1 MAVEEIVIL
10 KNLEYWV
17 LAQVGLEV
25 LLILL
30 LVFFLMKI
38 RSMSK
43 LIGSSQDGENSA
55 AGRLKLLADQLA
67 ALEAKRIALEE
78 SLSLLGEKAF
88 AVNQPS
94 LSRRGAVSGYH
105 GSTLPQPTGGSL
117 RLQVE
122 DLHSQGVFFGRNRSP
137 FGLTSHRGKNGPGAV
152 PIEGRTTITSPR
164 FFKQETLLPRKVSYR
179 NRLIVF
185 LPCQP

>member
-25 LLILL
+25 ILILL

-38 RSMSK
+38 RSMGK

-55 AGRLKLLADQLA
+55 AGRLKLLADQLT
-67 ALEAKRIALEE
+67 ALEAKRVALEE
-78 SLSLLGEKAF
+78 ALGLLGEKAF
-88 AVNQPS
+88 AVNPPN
-94 LSRRGAVSGYH
+94 LTRRGAAPGYH
-105 GSTLPQPTGGSL
+105 GSTLPQSTGGSL

-122 DLHSQGVFFGRNRSP
+122 DLHSQGFSSAEIAHRL
-137 FGLTSHRGKNGPGAV
+137 GLHPTEVKMALELS
-152 PIEGRTTITSPR
+152 
-164 FFKQETLLPRKVSYR
+164 
-179 NRLIVF
+179 RLKAE
-185 LPCQP
+185 QP